1 MDLNQGSYNKHG
13 IIPFKGTDYPDWSFR
28 VKLLLESHS
37 VWSVVSTAPA
47 NPPAAGWAAN
57 DVSARRYIVECIDN
71 SCLEYVKGK
80 NSAYEMWQALKAV
93 FDTSSHTKRVL
104 AYRKLNQIEF
114 NSHEG
119 MQSFFH
125 AFDVSARE
133 YTSCGGT
140 LAETEL
146 ITIMISRLPDE
157 FNGVVTAIS
166 ALSETNFTKDKI
178 RGILLEEECR
188 IKGRTPST
196 SSSSELTAA
205 FFNKFQIRC
214 YNCNEM
220 GHKAD
225 KCGKL
230 RKKDENTCNNNQQN
244 FQRKKKWNK
253 NKGKNRKGPGGYSH
267 ALMVNNS
274 EFIPSLSR
282 KVRFICDSA
291 CSDHL
296 TNDLSI
302 LKEVRNI
309 QPLNI
314 DIAKEGESLKVSHV
328 GSLSVQSIVNG
339 REVEKLTIGDVKYSP
354 NVCENLLSLGALDE
368 KGVKFEINNGRM
380 IAKHNGVTI
389 FIAEKIG
396 RLYYVTFE
404 MLPLSAFVA
413 DKSKVESTLWHKRL
427 GHISIQSICKMAKS
441 GMVSGISQNLTND
454 IDFCDCCVKAKMTR
468 DKFSGTRPAT
478 KRPLER
484 VHSDV
489 CGPFTPSHD
498 GSQYYVTFIDDFT
511 HLTNTYLMKNK
522 SEVLIK
528 FKNYCEMAQ
537 SHFGLKISRMRCD
550 NGGEYTSTAFKKFCS
565 DNGIIIEYTV
575 PYNPQMNGVSERMNR
590 TICDKMRALLYESK
604 LPEEFWGDAVLT
616 ATYLTNRSA
625 TVSLK
630 SETPYEMWFGEKPNL
645 SNLKVFGCKAFCH
658 VPKEKRRGKLAF
670 HGEQF
675 IFVGYGFNAYRL
687 YDVRKK
693 SVVMGR
699 SVIFD
704 EDTSGMTTLE
714 DSSPSLEEQVVNVS
728 PITNLNQTV
737 IPPPTPRVIA
747 PNTPIPQSTPI
758 PRHTQ
763 IPQITPDTSIYMTP
777 NKLNTSQTPSTI
789 VQSPAEL
796 NLSLGN
802 LSLEDSNNENS
813 IPITSTPVVRRYPRR
828 QRTKPFW
835 QRTGEFDLSANYVCF
850 KGNRTIEIPQHFD
863 DVTLCDDETEW
874 RSAIND
880 EVQSLLKNET
890 WEVVNYRKG
899 MKLLDSRWIF
909 KKKYNQEKCVYKARL
924 VAKGYMQKEGVDYV
938 ETYAPVAR
946 LQTIRILLAIGNK
959 FDLEIE
965 HLDVKTAFLNGDLEE
980 EVYMRPPKGIEIED
994 GKVLK
999 LRKSLYGLKQS
1010 PRCWNAKFHDVMT
1023 KLNFKRSDAEPCL
1036 YIKSSE
1042 NTVSIIVLYVDD
1054 MLFLCNDKNEM
1065 NFVKERMTLEFEI
1078 KDLGSVENFM
1088 GIEINRDRK
1097 HRILTLSQ
1105 EKYAK
1110 DILTRFDM
1118 IDSKPRAI
1126 PIEVNLDLNDED
1138 TVLTEHPYR
1147 ELLGSLM
1154 YLMLGTRPDIAFA
1167 VNKMSRYQD
1176 KATDTH
1182 WSYLKS
1188 ILRYVNGTSDYKLIY
1203 RDDNDVPLSGFVD
1216 SDWAN
1221 DKGDR
1226 KSTTGFLLHVY
1237 GNLVVW
1243 CSKKQQLVTLSST
1256 EAEYVAAC
1264 QAVQESIWVEKLL
1277 TNLDIELNYPIEI
1290 YEDNFGCVMISKN
1303 PETKRT
1309 KHIDVKFH
1317 FLRNLVWEGRY
1328 VLTQVSTKDQLADI
1342 MTKGLTRVNFER
1354 FVSMMGLQRGEVL
1367 REMLHSK

>member
-1 MDLNQGSYNKHG
+1 MANRDIDTHKHG
-13 IIPFKGTDYPDWSFR
+13 IVPFSGVNYADWSFR
-28 VKLLLESHS
+28 IQLLLESKE
-37 VWSVVSTAPA
+37 VWSKVETEPTQEIRTAA
-47 NPPAAGWAAN
+47 SWTR
-57 DVSARRYIVECIDN
+57 DDTIARRIIVECIDN

-80 NSAYEMWQALKAV
+80 TSSYEMWQALKAV

-104 AYRKLNQIEF
+104 AYKKLNQIEF
-114 NSHEG
+114 SLFDG

-125 AFDVSARE
+125 AFDVCARE

-140 LAETEL
+140 LDETEL
-146 ITIMISRLPDE
+146 VTIMISRLPDE

-205 FFNKFQIRC
+205 FFNKFQFRC
-214 YNCNEM
+214 FNCNEM
-220 GHKAD
+220 GHKSD
-225 KCGKL
+225 KCPKP
-230 RKKDENTCNNNQQN
+230 RKRDENSGNNNQQN
-244 FQRKKKWNK
+244 FPKKKKWNK

-267 ALMVNNS
+267 ALMVNNTDPILPTS
-274 EFIPSLSR
+274 K

-302 LKEVRNI
+302 LKGVKNI

-314 DIAKEGESLKVSHV
+314 DIAKEGESIKVSHV

-339 REVEKLTIGDVKYSP
+339 REVEKLTIADVKYSP

-368 KGVKFEINNGRM
+368 KGVKFEIVNGRM
-380 IAKHNGVTI
+380 KAKHNGVTI
-389 FIAEKIG
+389 FVAEKIG

-404 MLPLSAFVA
+404 LLPLSAFVT
-413 DKSKVESTLWHKRL
+413 DKSKDESTLWHKRL
-427 GHISIQSICKMAKS
+427 GHISMSSICKMVKS
-441 GMVSGISQNLTND
+441 GMVNGISQNLTSD
-454 IDFCDCCVKAKMTR
+454 IEFCDCCVKAKMTC

-489 CGPFTPSHD
+489 CGPFAPSHD
-498 GSQYYVTFIDDFT
+498 GSQYYVTFIDDYT
-511 HLTNTYLMKNK
+511 HLTNTYLMKKK
-522 SEVLIK
+522 SEVLNK
-528 FKNYCEMAQ
+528 FKQYCDMAE
-537 SHFGLKISRMRCD
+537 SHFGLKVSRLRCD
-550 NGGEYTSTAFKKFCS
+550 NGGEYTSTAFKKFCC
-565 DNGIIIEYTV
+565 DKGIIIEYTV

-630 SETPYEMWFGEKPNL
+630 SETPYEMWFGKKPNL
-645 SNLKVFGCKAFCH
+645 SNLRVFGCKAFCH

-670 HGEQF
+670 HGEPY
-675 IFVGYGFNAYRL
+675 IFVGYGFDAYRL

-693 SVVMGR
+693 SLVMGR

-704 EDTSGMTTLE
+704 EDASGMTTLE
-714 DSSPSLEEQVVNVS
+714 VSSPSIEELVVNAS
-728 PITNLNQTV
+728 PVTNLNQTV
-737 IPPPTPRVIA
+737 IPPPTPRVNVPNA
-747 PNTPIPQSTPI
+747 PVSQNTPNTSI
-758 PRHTQ
+758 H
-763 IPQITPDTSIYMTP
+763 ITP
-777 NKLNTSQTPSTI
+777 NVVNTSQTPSTI
-789 VQSPAEL
+789 VQSPAEG

-802 LSLEDSNNENS
+802 LNLEDSINENP
-813 IPITSTPVVRRYPRR
+813 IPITSTPVVSRYPRR
-828 QRTKPFW
+828 QRMKPFW

-850 KGNRTIEIPQHFD
+850 KGTRTIEIPQHFD
-863 DVTLCDDETEW
+863 DVALCDDESEW

-880 EVQSLLKNET
+880 EVQSLLKNEI

-909 KKKYNQEKCVYKARL
+909 KKKFNQEKCVYKARL

-980 EVYMRPPKGIEIED
+980 EVFMRPPKGIEIEE

-1010 PRCWNAKFHDVMT
+1010 PRCWNAKFHNVMT

-1054 MLFLCNDKNEM
+1054 MLFLCNDMNEM
-1065 NFVKERMTLEFEI
+1065 NFIKERMTLEFEI

-1088 GIEINRDRK
+1088 GIEIQRDRK

-1105 EKYAK
+1105 EKYAR
-1110 DILTRFDM
+1110 DILMRFDM

-1126 PIEVNLDLNDED
+1126 PIEVNLDLNDEND
-1138 TVLTEHPYR
+1138 TVPTEHPYR

-1154 YLMLGTRPDIAFA
+1154 YLMLGTRPDIAYA
-1167 VNKMSRYQD
+1167 LNKMSRYQD

-1203 RDDNDVPLSGFVD
+1203 RDDNDVPLSGFAD

-1226 KSTTGFLLHVY
+1226 KSTTGFLIQVY

-1243 CSKKQQLVTLSST
+1243 CSKKQQLVTLSTT

-1277 TNLDIELNYPIEI
+1277 TDLDIEVKYPIEI
-1290 YEDNFGCVMISKN
+1290 NEDNFGCVMISKN

-1328 VLTQVSTKDQLADI
+1328 VLTQVSTKDQMADI
-1342 MTKGLTRVNFER
+1342 MTKGLTRVNFEK
-1354 FVSMMGLQRGEVL
+1354 FVDMMGLQRGEVL
-1367 REMLHSK
+1367 KEIREQSPTGLV